1 MTTASYTTDDAFIP
15 DRLIAG
21 DEVLSDQITLI
32 SGQNLLRGAVV
43 GKITASGKYTLS
55 LAASNDGSQIPDR
68 ILAHDTNA
76 SGGDKVTPAYYNG
89 DFDANAV
96 ILGTGHTVAS
106 VFEGLRGKGINLINS
121 IKG

>member
-1 MTTASYTTDDAFIP
+1 MTVASYTTDSFTP

-21 DEVLSDQITLI
+21 DEVLSDQITLL
-32 SGQNLLRGAVV
+32 SGQNLARGAVI
-43 GKITASGKYTLS
+43 GKITASGKYKLS
-55 LAASNDGSQIPDR
+55 LAASTDGSEVPLR
-68 ILAHDTNA
+68 ILADDTDA
-76 SGGDKVTPAYYNG
+76 SGGDKLTPAYYNG

-106 VFEGLRGKGINLINS
+106 VFEGLRSIGINLINT